1 MNSAAVLLSSAR
13 ALCLHGSPRMGILS
27 VWLSSRSASS
37 TTRTHIRNDEIQYA
51 FVRLVDSET
60 GRLNPPKPLRDIL
73 SSVNLKTHFVE
84 LVGEQPDPI
93 VKIISKKDAFDRFKE
108 RKAKMK
114 STAKN
119 EIEQKE
125 IQLTWGVA
133 AGDLV
138 HKLKKVR
145 EELEKGNRVDV
156 VYARKR
162 GQRLP
167 SPQEMEARVQETLG
181 LMQDIGK
188 EWKQRDVQRA
198 ATVIHLQGGPKPS

>member
-1 MNSAAVLLSSAR
+1 
-13 ALCLHGSPRMGILS
+13 
-27 VWLSSRSASS
+27 
-37 TTRTHIRNDEIQYA
+37 
-51 FVRLVDSET
+51 VDSET

-73 SSVNLKTHFVE
+73 SSVDLKTHYVE
-84 LVGEQPDPI
+84 LVGEQPDPT
-93 VKIISKKDAFDRFKE
+93 VKIISKKDTFDKFKE

-133 AGDLV
+133 SGYLA

-145 EELEKGNRVDV
+145 QELEKGNRVNV
-156 VYARKR
+156 LYARKR

-167 SPQEMEARVQETLG
+167 SPQEMEARVQETLD
-181 LMQDIGK
+181 LMRDVGE

-198 ATVIHLQGGPKPS
+198 VTVIHLQGGPNQVNLPTCTIIDSVVMYSAPDLTD